1 MSLMRKTEAWLLVA
15 ALAAAPG
22 VARAASKS
30 ITMELKAPAAVA
42 GQELAPGS
50 YKIAWKGDA
59 DAEFTVSKRGK
70 VVAQGKGRFEERA
83 KAALDDAIVFRKD
96 SSGRTVLSEIQFGG
110 KKSVLV
116 LGAS

>member
-1 MSLMRKTEAWLLVA
+1 MSLMRKTEVWLLVA
-15 ALAAAPG
+15 ALAAPG
-22 VARAASKS
+22 VAHAASKS
-30 ITMELKAPAAVA
+30 ITMKLEAPAEVA

-50 YKIAWKGDA
+50 YKIAWKGEA
-59 DAEFTVSKRGK
+59 DAEFTVSRSGK
-70 VVAQGKGRFEERA
+70 VVAQGKGRFEERP

-96 SSGRTVLSEIQFGG
+96 SSGRTVVSEIQFGG